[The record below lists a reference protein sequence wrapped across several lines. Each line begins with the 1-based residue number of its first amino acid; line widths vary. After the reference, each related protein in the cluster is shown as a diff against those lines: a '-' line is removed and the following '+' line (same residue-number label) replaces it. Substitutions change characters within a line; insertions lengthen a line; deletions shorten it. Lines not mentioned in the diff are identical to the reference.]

1 MTRLLLL
8 LALLLPALPS
18 GLASQPARGTASGAE
33 PRLLRFCFEE
43 TPAPPWRTR
52 QQVGLYF
59 ELLRE
64 AARRLDL
71 AFVFEPQPW
80 PFCLAEVEAGRMH
93 GAFAVAWS
101 PERRRIFAFPEY
113 APAVPADI
121 LRTDDI
127 LLIRRRGSEVRVV
140 DGRLLGTARPV
151 GVLPGYAIADDLQRL
166 GWPVETASRDHV
178 VQLSRLVAGE
188 VDAVAL
194 SAFRWKQLQAVG
206 GPALARLEALPE
218 PILTKH
224 YFLGLSRAFAE
235 AHPQLARR
243 IWAAV
248 REVRDGEDYRRREAA
263 ALAEALAPRP

>member
-1 MTRLLLL
+1 MVAQAADDTTS
-8 LALLLPALPS
+8 AP
-18 GLASQPARGTASGAE
+18 E
-33 PRLLRFCFEE
+33 PRRLRLCFEE
-43 TPAPPWRTR
+43 TPAPPWRSR

-59 ELLRE
+59 DLLRE
-64 AARRLDL
+64 VARRLDL

-101 PERRRIFAFPEY
+101 PERQRIFAFPEQ
-113 APAVPADI
+113 APAVPGDI

-151 GVLPGYAIADDLQRL
+151 GVLPGYAIVDDLLRL

-178 VQLSRLVAGE
+178 VQLSRLAAGE

-206 GPALARLEALPE
+206 GPALDRLEALPE

-224 YFLGLSRAFAE
+224 YFLGLSKPFVEEYPA
-235 AHPQLARR
+235 LAQR
-243 IWAAV
+243 IWATV
-248 REVRDGEDYRRREAA
+248 REVRGSEAYRQREAEA
-263 ALAEALAPRP
+263 IEEALRPRR

>member
-1 MTRLLLL
+1 MIRRLLL
-8 LALLLPALPS
+8 LALLLPAMPP
-18 GLASQPARGTASGAE
+18 GVAAQPARGTPPEAE
-33 PRLLRFCFEE
+33 PRLLRLCFEE

-59 ELLRE
+59 DLLRE
-64 AARRLDL
+64 AARRLEL
-71 AFVFEPQPW
+71 VFVFEPQPW
-80 PFCLAEVEAGRMH
+80 PFCLAEVEAGHMH

-101 PERRRIFAFPEY
+101 PERRRIFAFPEH

-127 LLIRRRGSEVRVV
+127 LLIRRRDSEVRVV

-166 GWPVETASRDHV
+166 GWPVETNSRDHV

-188 VDAVAL
+188 IDAVAL

-206 GPALARLEALPE
+206 GPALTRLEALPE

-248 REVRDGEDYRRREAA
+248 REVRDGEDYRRREAT